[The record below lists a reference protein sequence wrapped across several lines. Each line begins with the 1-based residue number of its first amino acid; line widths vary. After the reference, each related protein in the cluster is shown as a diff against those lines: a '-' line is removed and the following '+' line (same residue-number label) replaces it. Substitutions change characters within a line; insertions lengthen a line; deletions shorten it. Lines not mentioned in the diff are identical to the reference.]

1 MNARNTTT
9 TLARTCGGEHG
20 LTERTN
26 LSAEALLPV
35 EVENISMTK
44 TTWLTRARHLL
55 APLRWCVL
63 VLAVVAVVWTLEAQA
78 AFAQVGEPSAQT
90 AAVEP
95 APAPSARPRRARRAK
110 NARALHPAAARTR
123 AASPSER
130 SLSAEALLPVEVEN
144 IR

>member
-1 MNARNTTT
+1 
-9 TLARTCGGEHG
+9 
-20 LTERTN
+20 
-26 LSAEALLPV
+26 
-35 EVENISMTK
+35 MTK
-44 TTWLTRARHLL
+44 STWLTRTRHLL

-95 APAPSARPRRARRAK
+95 APAPSARPRRARRAR
-110 NARALHPAAARTR
+110 NARALHPTAGRPR

-130 SLSAEALLPVEVEN
+130 SLSAEQCTQMTQETA
-144 IR
+144 R